1 MAERDDAKQPTA
13 RPADQNAVKPLSR
26 DPDTSLSTRTMQRY
40 ETEDPVIEKK
50 RSDASAMLTL
60 WLLVIAVAA
69 LGAFLLTR

>member
-1 MAERDDAKQPTA
+1 MSEGDDARQPIV

-40 ETEDPVIEKK
+40 EAEDPDTAKK
-50 RSDASAMLTL
+50 RSDAPAMLTL
-60 WLLVIAVAA
+60 WLLVLAVAA

>member
-1 MAERDDAKQPTA
+1 MAEGDDAKQPIS
-13 RPADQNAVKPLSR
+13 RPADPNTVKPLTR

-69 LGAFLLTR
+69 LGAYVLTR